1 MSRQVSELMQLMT
14 FESSMLELA
23 KNTYMH
29 TLDKQNYYLA
39 NDAFNFESSIE
50 DLNRFIQTN

>member
-23 KNTYMH
+23 KNAYMH